1 MATGWTIQPSSWIV
15 RRVKPKELHL
25 PSQAQ
30 FQEMATHIETS
41 GAGQAKDCANLFRF
55 LAFSGVRIDEARHV
69 LWSDVDFEKGLL
81 HVRVTKN
88 SKARWI
94 PLNSSLRQL
103 LEKMRA
109 EQPEELP
116 DKPVMQVF
124 ECQKSIDRAAKLAG
138 VKRIT
143 HHDLRHLFAT
153 RCIESGVDIPT
164 VSRWLGH
171 QDGGALCMKTY
182 GHLRDEHSTNEA
194 KRSHFNHSQAVNLAS
209 NKKSRNPCSWPGR
222 ACKRAS
228 HYRHRDEHIRYQ

>member
-1 MATGWTIQPSSWIV
+1 MLSVAKVKLSDFLQDY
-15 RRVKPKELHL
+15 RRLAINKGASVKGEV
-25 PSQAQ
+25 
-30 FQEMATHIETS
+30 
-41 GAGQAKDCANLFRF
+41 NLFRF

-103 LEKMRA
+103 LEKMRG
-109 EQPEELP
+109 EQPGELP
-116 DKPVMQVF
+116 EKPVMQVF

-182 GHLRDEHSTNEA
+182 GHLRDEHSASEA
-194 KRSHFNHSQAVNLAS
+194 KKVAF
-209 NKKSRNPCSWPGR
+209 
-222 ACKRAS
+222 
-228 HYRHRDEHIRYQ
+228 